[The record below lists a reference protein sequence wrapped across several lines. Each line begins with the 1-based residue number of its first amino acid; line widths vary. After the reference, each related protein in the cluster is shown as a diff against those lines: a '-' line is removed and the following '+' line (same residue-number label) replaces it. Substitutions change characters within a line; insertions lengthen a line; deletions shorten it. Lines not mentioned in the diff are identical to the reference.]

1 MNSTRAVKEWAT
13 FVLSV
18 EAARLLN
25 GQVQHFGANNFE
37 PCRFKASEDAAN
49 NVFATAFGL
58 MMEKVRSIAM
68 ITSVNVLLFCIPEYG
83 VARIIKSYSAIAYG
97 SA

>member
-1 MNSTRAVKEWAT
+1 LGRSHELNQAVKEWAT

-18 EAARLLN
+18 ETASLLN

-49 NVFATAFGL
+49 NVFCHRVWFDDGKSTFNSHDNL
-58 MMEKVRSIAM
+58 CQC
-68 ITSVNVLLFCIPEYG
+68 SVVLHT
-83 VARIIKSYSAIAYG
+83 
-97 SA
+97 